1 MENQKRKIAILGST
15 GSIGTQALNV
25 VSQHPDRFEIY
36 ALTANNNADLLIEQ
50 ARRFQPE
57 TVVIANKDKYAA
69 LKEALSDLPIKVW
82 SGAEAICQVVQS
94 KPIDIV
100 LTAMVG
106 FSGLKPTISA
116 IEAGKTIA
124 LSNKETLVVA
134 GELVTQLALKH
145 RTPILPVDS
154 EHSAIFQCLNG
165 EGNNEIDKIWL
176 TASGGPFRNCSK
188 DELKNVTK
196 AQALNHPNWNMGA
209 KVTIDSSTLMNKG
222 FEMIEAKWLFGVE
235 PKQIEVL
242 VHPQSIIHSMVQFK
256 DSSVIAQI
264 GQPDMRIP
272 IQYAFSYPER
282 LKSDFQPI
290 DFFKI
295 ASLTFEKPDTDKF
308 RNLQFAYQ
316 AIEKGGNMP
325 CIMNAAN
332 EIAVAAF
339 LDEKMGYLTMSD
351 LIEKTMQQTSFVASP
366 SLDDYLNTDAEAR
379 TIARSLVA
387 DLCS

>member
-1 MENQKRKIAILGST
+1 
-15 GSIGTQALNV
+15 
-25 VSQHPDRFEIY
+25 
-36 ALTANNNADLLIEQ
+36 
-50 ARRFQPE
+50 
-57 TVVIANKDKYAA
+57 
-69 LKEALSDLPIKVW
+69 
-82 SGAEAICQVVQS
+82 
-94 KPIDIV
+94 
-100 LTAMVG
+100 
-106 FSGLKPTISA
+106 
-116 IEAGKTIA
+116 
-124 LSNKETLVVA
+124 
-134 GELVTQLALKH
+134 
-145 RTPILPVDS
+145 
-154 EHSAIFQCLNG
+154 
-165 EGNNEIDKIWL
+165 
-176 TASGGPFRNCSK
+176 
-188 DELKNVTK
+188 
-196 AQALNHPNWNMGA
+196 LNHPNWNMGA